1 MMQRSAVQVLFA
13 CLVTVLAFE
22 SQGTKDLCAQGL
34 TGPTP
39 RTAALLSR
47 SYVVAHMDAE
57 AAAIQVRQVL
67 GPAEARVFIDK
78 VANRVVV
85 KGTLA
90 AHQLAAEMLKTIDR
104 PAVSRSTIPIQ
115 ENRTVRQLRCYLV
128 MSKDVLQWN
137 QELNRRYS
145 KNAGVR
151 VTPDVQN
158 GQITVVAPVAIHEQ
172 LESLLSGPIP
182 TVEKEAPQQDAPKV
196 ALAPGPTSPPA
207 TVKPAAFEKERK
219 TESNPR
225 PAQTRRPRLSAFPAA
240 RTKIVETPKP
250 VEDAPVQASE
260 EPKAEVSAETPLP
273 QVKEPVVEDLESG
286 QRKVNSAYPSFR
298 KPQSSRSTPSPPQPS
313 DGKPAGS
320 KNNFLATIK
329 KELSSGAKSIEGEFS
344 SLHDKITEPLTG
356 FFESVQED
364 VTVSVTELARKVSG
378 RKARDEKNQAS
389 NPRAATVIRSGPRPT
404 ITQPKPINSA
414 PPSKP
419 RAATV
424 VRSGPR
430 PAITQPKPINN
441 RPPSKPAAAVKPV
454 PARSETTK
462 PAKVILKPVIRQP
475 EKTSSPIK
483 TPASV
488 PPAPPL
494 PAAEKLQPTTLQE
507 DAPLKSV
514 VEAKTIPLAAAKSPQ
529 SVQRPVTSV
538 KTEPAKPA
546 SRLVASTYTARP
558 PRPVRVATSTA
569 VQPASASLSLVGASD
584 KEIVQFMDRHLRMQ
598 DAGDLE
604 GFEISMTII
613 DRQVW
618 LILERE
624 TGTIVKLRVGEV
636 KVDENGTTLLLE
648 KPNLPR
654 P

>member
-1 MMQRSAVQVLFA
+1 MMQRSAVQILFA
-13 CLVTVLAFE
+13 CLVTVLVLE

-34 TGPTP
+34 TSPTP
-39 RTAALLSR
+39 PAAALLSR
-47 SYVVAHMDAE
+47 SYLVTHMDAE
-57 AAAIQVRQVL
+57 AAAIQVRQLL

-85 KGTLA
+85 KGDLA

-104 PAVSRSTIPIQ
+104 PVVSRSAILIQ

-128 MSKDVLQWN
+128 MPKDVLQWT

-145 KNAGVR
+145 KNTGVR

-172 LESLLSGPIP
+172 LASLLSGPIP

-240 RTKIVETPKP
+240 RTKIAETPKP
-250 VEDAPVQASE
+250 VEEAPVEKSE
-260 EPKAEVSAETPLP
+260 EPKAEVSAEAPSP
-273 QVKEPVVEDLESG
+273 QVKEPVVADLESG
-286 QRKVNSAYPSFR
+286 QRKINSAYPSAR
-298 KPQSSRSTPSPPQPS
+298 KPQSSRSTPSPSQPS

-320 KNNFLATIK
+320 KNSFLATIK

-356 FFESVQED
+356 FFESVQKD

-378 RKARDEKNQAS
+378 SKARDEKNQA
-389 NPRAATVIRSGPRPT
+389 
-404 ITQPKPINSA
+404 
-414 PPSKP
+414 SKP

-430 PAITQPKPINN
+430 PIITQPKPINN

-475 EKTSSPIK
+475 QKTISPIK
-483 TPASV
+483 SPAPV

-507 DAPLKSV
+507 NAPLQSV
-514 VEAKTIPLAAAKSPQ
+514 VEAKAIPLAAAKSLQP
-529 SVQRPVTSV
+529 VQRPVTSV
-538 KTEPAKPA
+538 KTEPVKPA
-546 SRLVASTYTARP
+546 SRLVTSTYTAKP

-569 VQPASASLSLVGASD
+569 VQPASASLSLVGARD
-584 KEIVQFMDRHLRMQ
+584 KEIVQFVDRHLRMQ

-624 TGTIVKLRVGEV
+624 TGTIVKVRVGEI

-648 KPNLPR
+648 KPNYPLR
-654 P
+654 